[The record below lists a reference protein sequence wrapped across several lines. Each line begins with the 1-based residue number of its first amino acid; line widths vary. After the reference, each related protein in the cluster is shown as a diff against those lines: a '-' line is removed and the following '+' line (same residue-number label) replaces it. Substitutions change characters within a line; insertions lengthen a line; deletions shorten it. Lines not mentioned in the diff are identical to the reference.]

1 MNDSLRPQSPPP
13 PAKTAVKEAEKKVGA
28 VLEDLEQDT
37 GGEVKDI
44 DLEHMVDTDP
54 ATGRPVIEKAVEID
68 LEHRH
73 SRKWS
78 R

>member
-1 MNDSLRPQSPPP
+1 M
-13 PAKTAVKEAEKKVGA
+13 KEAEKKVGA

-44 DLEHMVDTDP
+44 DLEQMVDTDP

-68 LEHRH
+68 LEHRQP
-73 SRKWS
+73 RKWS